1 VSGGRIG
8 GTAHD
13 DTLVLSGRTRHGAR
27 YTVRARVIADGGRPS
42 GDDDEP
48 TLVLSLFQVRVYG
61 NVTEPWPVLA
71 GRVIDLL
78 PKELIVD
85 RTLTTARI
93 RLVRPA
99 LAWALSAL
107 GWKLPDLSRLRARG
121 VELRA

>member
-1 VSGGRIG
+1 ERFRHHRGDAELLEIAVDARALLDWLHRVSGGRIG

-78 PKELIVD
+78 PKELI
-85 RTLTTARI
+85 
-93 RLVRPA
+93 
-99 LAWALSAL
+99 
-107 GWKLPDLSRLRARG
+107 
-121 VELRA
+121 